1 MVFFVFVLLWSCA
14 SLMQQM
20 AKVLLAK
27 NYKLFMST
35 TMASLLLGIGLACA
49 YIATNR
55 QEDAY
60 ILIVLQFAFAAI
72 LIGWLFGL
80 LLLFVN
86 NSLRFFSDAFT
97 GTHLWKGYLADEG
110 PEWDKIR
117 IRREMIALRLGV
129 DDPCNCSKRRITCDY
144 WSLCDGSPYSRINH
158 SAIAPGYVVNLMKK
172 NEIKKPTVTKPQKRK
187 NATTISK

>member
-1 MVFFVFVLLWSCA
+1 MVFFVFVLLWSCI
-14 SLMQQM
+14 SLLQQT

-35 TMASLLLGIGLACA
+35 TKASLLMGIALACA
-49 YIATNR
+49 YIATNK
-55 QEDAY
+55 QDDAY
-60 ILIVLQFAFAAI
+60 ILILLQFALAAI

-80 LLLFVN
+80 LLLFVS

-97 GTHLWKGYLADEG
+97 GAHLWRGYLADEG

-158 SAIAPGYVVNLMKK
+158 NGIAPGYVVSLMKK
-172 NEIKKPTVTKPQKRK
+172 SEAGKSSLSHSKK
-187 NATTISK
+187 SKKST

>member
-14 SLMQQM
+14 SLLQQM

-27 NYKLFMST
+27 NYKLFLST
-35 TMASLLLGIGLACA
+35 TMASLLLGIALACA

-55 QEDAY
+55 QENAY
-60 ILIVLQFAFAAI
+60 MLILLEFALAAI

-97 GTHLWKGYLADEG
+97 GVHLWRGYLADEG
-110 PEWDKIR
+110 PEWEKIR

-158 SAIAPGYVVNLMKK
+158 NGLAHGHIVNVMKK
-172 NEIKKPTVTKPQKRK
+172 GDAGKSSTTRSRKSKKS
-187 NATTISK
+187 I